1 MSTFGKN
8 ISDRWLIC
16 CSLFDGGK
24 APSGA
29 RHRFP
34 LCSARGVRGDTSMA
48 AHTRSPI
55 ATPRRI
61 EALAYIIERI
71 QRSGTSPSYDEIG
84 RALRPQVDKSRARQ
98 LVDQL
103 VALGV
108 IERPPASRRGIRIRD
123 LQRCREMIDDALGRK
138 GWVHSKPLG
147 VLEHHSTFEHL
158 PVLPLI
164 ELPPDT
170 H

>member
-1 MSTFGKN
+1 MFPPGEYGVSQ
-8 ISDRWLIC
+8 SM
-16 CSLFDGGK
+16 
-24 APSGA
+24 GA
-29 RHRFP
+29 Y
-34 LCSARGVRGDTSMA
+34 ARS
-48 AHTRSPI
+48 SP

-71 QRSGTSPSYDEIG
+71 QRSGTSPSYGEIG
-84 RALRPQVDKSRARQ
+84 RALRPEVDKSRARQ

-123 LQRCREMIDDALGRK
+123 LQRCRELIDEALGQK
-138 GWVHSKPLG
+138 GWHHSKALG
-147 VLEHHSTFEHL
+147 ALEAPSTFEHL
-158 PVLPLI
+158 PLLPLI
-164 ELPPDT
+164 ELPPDP

>member
-1 MSTFGKN
+1 MGE
-8 ISDRWLIC
+8 
-16 CSLFDGGK
+16 
-24 APSGA
+24 P
-29 RHRFP
+29 
-34 LCSARGVRGDTSMA
+34 
-48 AHTRSPI
+48 TRSPT
-55 ATPRRI
+55 ATPRRV

-84 RALRPQVDKSRARQ
+84 RALRPPVDKSRARQ

-103 VALGV
+103 VAVGV

-123 LQRCREMIDDALGRK
+123 LQHCREMIDEALGQK
-138 GWVHSKPLG
+138 GWVHSKALG
-147 VLEHHSTFEHL
+147 VLERPSTFEHL

>member
-1 MSTFGKN
+1 MG
-8 ISDRWLIC
+8 
-16 CSLFDGGK
+16 
-24 APSGA
+24 
-29 RHRFP
+29 
-34 LCSARGVRGDTSMA
+34 
-48 AHTRSPI
+48 AHTSSP
-55 ATPRRI
+55 AASPRRI

-71 QRSGTSPSYDEIG
+71 QRSGTSPSYGEIG
-84 RALRPQVDKSRARQ
+84 QALRPQVDKSRARQ

-123 LQRCREMIDDALGRK
+123 LQLCRQLIDDALGSK

-147 VLEHHSTFEHL
+147 DLEHPSTFEHL
-158 PVLPLI
+158 PILPLI
-164 ELPPDT
+164 ELPPDL

>member
-1 MSTFGKN
+1 MGATE
-8 ISDRWLIC
+8 
-16 CSLFDGGK
+16 SL
-24 APSGA
+24 P
-29 RHRFP
+29 
-34 LCSARGVRGDTSMA
+34 TA
-48 AHTRSPI
+48 A
-55 ATPRRI
+55 PRRV

-71 QRSGTSPSYDEIG
+71 QRSGTSPSYGEIG
-84 RALRPQVDKSRARQ
+84 RALRPTVVPSRARQ

-103 VALGV
+103 VELGV

-147 VLEHHSTFEHL
+147 SLEHPSTFEHL

-164 ELPPDT
+164 ELPHDL

>member
-1 MSTFGKN
+1 MG
-8 ISDRWLIC
+8 
-16 CSLFDGGK
+16 
-24 APSGA
+24 
-29 RHRFP
+29 
-34 LCSARGVRGDTSMA
+34 
-48 AHTRSPI
+48 AHTRSPT
-55 ATPRRI
+55 ASPRRI

-71 QRSGTSPSYDEIG
+71 QRSGTSPSYGEIG
-84 RALRPQVDKSRARQ
+84 QALRPQVDKSRARQ

-123 LQRCREMIDDALGRK
+123 LHLCRQMIDDALGQK
-138 GWVHSKPLG
+138 GWVHAKPLG
-147 VLEHHSTFEHL
+147 HLEHPSTFEHL

-164 ELPPDT
+164 ELPPDL

>member
-1 MSTFGKN
+1 MGATE
-8 ISDRWLIC
+8 
-16 CSLFDGGK
+16 SL
-24 APSGA
+24 P
-29 RHRFP
+29 
-34 LCSARGVRGDTSMA
+34 TA
-48 AHTRSPI
+48 A
-55 ATPRRI
+55 PRRV

-71 QRSGTSPSYDEIG
+71 QRSGTSPSYGETG
-84 RALRPQVDKSRARQ
+84 RALRPTVVPSRARQ

-103 VALGV
+103 VELGV
-108 IERPPASRRGIRIRD
+108 IERPPASRRGIRIRN

-147 VLEHHSTFEHL
+147 YLEHPSTFEHL

-164 ELPPDT
+164 ELIPDI

>member
-1 MSTFGKN
+1 MQATHGRRLRVSRPQFT
-8 ISDRWLIC
+8 
-16 CSLFDGGK
+16 
-24 APSGA
+24 PSA
-29 RHRFP
+29 RTGDYRRFT
-34 LCSARGVRGDTSMA
+34 LCSPAGVWGDDIMGAQSGS
-48 AHTRSPI
+48 HS

-71 QRSGTSPSYDEIG
+71 QRSGTSPSYGEIG
-84 RALRPQVDKSRARQ
+84 HALRPQVDKSRARQ

-123 LQRCREMIDDALGRK
+123 LQRCREMIDDALGRT
-138 GWVHSKPLG
+138 GWHHSRALG
-147 VLEHHSTFEHL
+147 DLEPPSTFEHL
-158 PVLPLI
+158 PILPLI
-164 ELPPDT
+164 ELPADL

>member
-1 MSTFGKN
+1 
-8 ISDRWLIC
+8 
-16 CSLFDGGK
+16 
-24 APSGA
+24 
-29 RHRFP
+29 
-34 LCSARGVRGDTSMA
+34 MA
-48 AHTRSPI
+48 A
-55 ATPRRI
+55 PRRI

-71 QRSGTSPSYDEIG
+71 QRSGTSPSYGEIG
-84 RALRPQVDKSRARQ
+84 RALRPTVVPSRARQ

-123 LQRCREMIDDALGRK
+123 LQRCREMIDEALGHT
-138 GWVHSKPLG
+138 GWVHSKALG
-147 VLEHHSTFEHL
+147 VLEHPSTFEHL

-164 ELPPDT
+164 ELPPDL

>member
-1 MSTFGKN
+1 MFLTE
-8 ISDRWLIC
+8 L
-16 CSLFDGGK
+16 
-24 APSGA
+24 
-29 RHRFP
+29 
-34 LCSARGVRGDTSMA
+34 RGLTSMRA
-48 AHTRSPI
+48 YTPSPT
-55 ATPRRI
+55 ASPRRI

-71 QRSGTSPSYDEIG
+71 QRTGTSPSYGEIG
-84 RALRPQVDKSRARQ
+84 LALRPKVDKSRARQ

-123 LQRCREMIDDALGRK
+123 LVRCRELIDEALGAK
-138 GWVHSKPLG
+138 GWHHSKALG
-147 VLEHHSTFEHL
+147 SLQSPSTFEHL

-164 ELPPDT
+164 ELPPGL

>member
-1 MSTFGKN
+1 M
-8 ISDRWLIC
+8 R
-16 CSLFDGGK
+16 
-24 APSGA
+24 
-29 RHRFP
+29 
-34 LCSARGVRGDTSMA
+34 
-48 AHTRSPI
+48 AHTRSPT

-71 QRSGTSPSYDEIG
+71 QRTGTSPSYGEIG
-84 RALRPQVDKSRARQ
+84 LALRPTVVPSRAAQ

-108 IERPPASRRGIRIRD
+108 IDRPLASRRGIRIRD
-123 LQRCREMIDDALGRK
+123 LQRCREMIDEALGRT
-138 GWVHSKPLG
+138 GWTHSKALG
-147 VLEHHSTFEHL
+147 DLQYPSTFEHL

-164 ELPPDT
+164 ELTPDI